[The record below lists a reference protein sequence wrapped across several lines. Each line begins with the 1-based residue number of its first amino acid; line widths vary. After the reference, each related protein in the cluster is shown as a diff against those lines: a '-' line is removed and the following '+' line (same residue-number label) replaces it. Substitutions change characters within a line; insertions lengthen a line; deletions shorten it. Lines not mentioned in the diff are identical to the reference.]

1 MRGGDVKKLF
11 FRLFFLVLFF
21 LIAPGVIHAGAE
33 EAGTVTVTHAAVY
46 IRSGPGVSYP
56 IAGKAAEND
65 TYTVLQK
72 DGDWFQIRLPQ
83 GNTGWI
89 AGWLV
94 ETGTPSAKQS
104 KQGKQG
110 KIAADRLRI
119 RKAPDQSA
127 AIVGTLEKNAV
138 VTVTRAEGGWVYIE
152 SGNVSGWADSQY
164 VQTEKNKNAGK
175 TAENNVSAAIVAA
188 TSLNIRR
195 SPSLQSGTVA
205 TVTYGTR
212 LEITGTD
219 HGWYEVELED
229 GTHGWVAGFYVTRES
244 QAKRSSE
251 AEVTLHSGTNLYKRP
266 QSGSD
271 TVGTAKTGD
280 RFPIVSEMDGW
291 YKIRLES
298 GTSAY
303 ISAKAAQ
310 KSDTAVKKGIKGKT
324 IVLDPGHGGTDNGT
338 TGAYGTLEK
347 LVTLKTANALYEKL
361 KKAGARVILTRD
373 SDTYVSLPERT
384 TISKT
389 NHADAFVSIHFDSAE
404 DPHTRGHTTYYY
416 HAQDYDFARLVNNQI
431 TSRLG
436 TVDRGVKFG
445 DFHVIRE
452 NTQPAILLELG
463 YLSSPAE
470 EKHIMEKS
478 FQTKAVAGIYNGLKA
493 YFQ

>member
-11 FRLFFLVLFF
+11 FQLFFLALFF
-21 LIAPGVIHAGAE
+21 QIAPGVIHARAE

-56 IAGKAAEND
+56 ITGKAAEND

-72 DGDWFQIRLPQ
+72 DGDWFQIRLPS

-89 AGWLV
+89 ADWLV
-94 ETGTPSAKQS
+94 ETGTSSAKQAE
-104 KQGKQG
+104 QG
-110 KIAADRLRI
+110 KITADRLRI
-119 RKAPDQSA
+119 RKAPDKSA
-127 AIVGTLEKNAV
+127 AIIGTLEKNAA
-138 VTVTRAEGGWVYIE
+138 VTVAKTEGSWVYIE
-152 SGNVSGWADSQY
+152 SGNVSGWADNRY
-164 VQTEKNKNAGK
+164 VQTETNRDAGK

-188 TSLNIRR
+188 SSLNIRQ
-195 SPSLQSGTVA
+195 SPSLQSETVA

-212 LEITGTD
+212 LQITGTD
-219 HGWYEVELED
+219 HGWYEVELDD
-229 GTHGWVAGFYVTRES
+229 GTHGWVAGFYVARES

-251 AEVTLHSGTNLYKRP
+251 AEVTLHSDTSLYKRP
-266 QSGSD
+266 QSSSD
-271 TVGTAKTGD
+271 TVGTAKAGD
-280 RFPIVSEMDGW
+280 RFPVVSEMDGW
-291 YKIRLES
+291 YKIRMES
-298 GTSAY
+298 GISAY
-303 ISAKAAQ
+303 IPANVAQ
-310 KSDTAVKKGIKGKT
+310 KSNKTVKKGIKGKT

-347 LVTLKTANALYEKL
+347 LATLKTANALYEKL
-361 KKAGARVILTRD
+361 KKAGARVILTRN

-384 TISKT
+384 AISNT

-416 HAQDYDFARLVNNQI
+416 HAQDYNFARLVNNQI

-452 NTQPAILLELG
+452 NTQPAILLELS

-470 EKHIMEKS
+470 EKHIAEKS

>member
-11 FRLFFLVLFF
+11 FRLFFLALFF
-21 LIAPGVIHAGAE
+21 QIAPGVIHARAE

-56 IAGKAAEND
+56 ITGKAAEND

-72 DGDWFQIRLPQ
+72 DGDWFQIRLPS

-89 AGWLV
+89 ADWLV
-94 ETGTPSAKQS
+94 ETGTSSAKQAE
-104 KQGKQG
+104 QG
-110 KIAADRLRI
+110 KITADRLRI
-119 RKAPDQSA
+119 RKAPDKSA
-127 AIVGTLEKNAV
+127 AIIGTLEKNAA
-138 VTVTRAEGGWVYIE
+138 VTVAKTEGSWVYIE
-152 SGNVSGWADSQY
+152 SGNVSGWADNRY
-164 VQTEKNKNAGK
+164 VQTETNRDAGK

-188 TSLNIRR
+188 SSLNIRQ
-195 SPSLQSGTVA
+195 SPSLQSETVA

-212 LEITGTD
+212 LQITGTD
-219 HGWYEVELED
+219 HGWYEVELDD
-229 GTHGWVAGFYVTRES
+229 GTHGWVAGFYVARES

-251 AEVTLHSGTNLYKRP
+251 AEVTLHSGTSLYKRP
-266 QSGSD
+266 QSSSD

-280 RFPIVSEMDGW
+280 RFPVVSEMDGW
-291 YKIRLES
+291 YKIRMES
-298 GTSAY
+298 GISAY
-303 ISAKAAQ
+303 IPANVAQ
-310 KSDTAVKKGIKGKT
+310 KSNKTVKKGIKGKT

-347 LVTLKTANALYEKL
+347 LATLKTANALYEKL
-361 KKAGARVILTRD
+361 KKAGARVILTRN

-384 TISKT
+384 AISNT

-416 HAQDYDFARLVNNQI
+416 HAQDYNFARLVNNQI

-470 EKHIMEKS
+470 EKHIAEKS

>member
-56 IAGKAAEND
+56 IAGKAAKND

-104 KQGKQG
+104 KQGK
-110 KIAADRLRI
+110 ITADRLRI

-271 TVGTAKTGD
+271 TVGTAKAGD

-361 KKAGARVILTRD
+361 KKAGARVILTRN
-373 SDTYVSLPERT
+373 SDTYVSLSERT
-384 TISKT
+384 AISNT
-389 NHADAFVSIHFDSAE
+389 NHVDAFVSIHFDSAE
-404 DPHTRGHTTYYY
+404 DSHTRGHTTYYY

-470 EKHIMEKS
+470 EKHIVEKS

>member
-11 FRLFFLVLFF
+11 FRLFFLALFF
-21 LIAPGVIHAGAE
+21 QTAPGVIHARAE

-56 IAGKAAEND
+56 ITGKAAEND

-72 DGDWFQIRLPQ
+72 DGDWFQIRLPS

-89 AGWLV
+89 ADWLV
-94 ETGTPSAKQS
+94 ETGTSSAKQAE
-104 KQGKQG
+104 QG
-110 KIAADRLRI
+110 KITADRLRI
-119 RKAPDQSA
+119 RKAPDKSA
-127 AIVGTLEKNAV
+127 AIIGTLEKNAA
-138 VTVTRAEGGWVYIE
+138 VTVAKTEGSWVYIE
-152 SGNVSGWADSQY
+152 SGNVSGWADNRY
-164 VQTEKNKNAGK
+164 VQTETNRDAGK

-188 TSLNIRR
+188 SSLNIRQ
-195 SPSLQSGTVA
+195 SPSLQSETVA

-212 LEITGTD
+212 LQITGTD
-219 HGWYEVELED
+219 HGWYEVELDD
-229 GTHGWVAGFYVTRES
+229 GTHGWVAGFYVARES

-251 AEVTLHSGTNLYKRP
+251 AEVTLHSGTSLYKRP
-266 QSGSD
+266 QSSSD
-271 TVGTAKTGD
+271 TVGTAKAGD
-280 RFPIVSEMDGW
+280 RFPVVSEMDGW
-291 YKIRLES
+291 YKIRMES
-298 GTSAY
+298 GISAY
-303 ISAKAAQ
+303 IPAKAAQ
-310 KSDTAVKKGIKGKT
+310 KSNKTVKKGIKGKT

-347 LVTLKTANALYEKL
+347 LATLKTTNALYEKL
-361 KKAGARVILTRD
+361 KKAGARVILTRN

-384 TISKT
+384 AISNT

-416 HAQDYDFARLVNNQI
+416 HAQDYNFARLVNNQI

-470 EKHIMEKS
+470 EKHIAEKS

>member
-11 FRLFFLVLFF
+11 FRLFFLALFF
-21 LIAPGVIHAGAE
+21 QIAPGVIHARAE

-56 IAGKAAEND
+56 ITGKAAEND

-72 DGDWFQIRLPQ
+72 DGDWFQIRLPS

-89 AGWLV
+89 ADWLV
-94 ETGTPSAKQS
+94 ETGISSAKQAE
-104 KQGKQG
+104 QG
-110 KIAADRLRI
+110 KITADRLRI
-119 RKAPDQSA
+119 RKAPDKSA
-127 AIVGTLEKNAV
+127 AIIGTLEKNAA
-138 VTVTRAEGGWVYIE
+138 VTVAKTEGSWVYIE
-152 SGNVSGWADSQY
+152 SGNVSGWADNRY
-164 VQTEKNKNAGK
+164 VQTETNRDAGK

-188 TSLNIRR
+188 SSLNIRQ
-195 SPSLQSGTVA
+195 SPSLQSETVA

-212 LEITGTD
+212 LQITGTD
-219 HGWYEVELED
+219 HGWYEVELDD
-229 GTHGWVAGFYVTRES
+229 GTHGWVAGFYVARES

-251 AEVTLHSGTNLYKRP
+251 AEVTLHSGTSLYKRP
-266 QSGSD
+266 QSSSD
-271 TVGTAKTGD
+271 TVGTAKAGD
-280 RFPIVSEMDGW
+280 RFPVVSEMDGW
-291 YKIRLES
+291 YKIRMES
-298 GTSAY
+298 GISAY
-303 ISAKAAQ
+303 IPANVAQ
-310 KSDTAVKKGIKGKT
+310 KSNKTVKKGIKGKT

-347 LVTLKTANALYEKL
+347 LATLKTANALYEKL
-361 KKAGARVILTRD
+361 KKAGARVILTRN

-384 TISKT
+384 AISNT

-416 HAQDYDFARLVNNQI
+416 HAQDYNFARLVNNQI

-470 EKHIMEKS
+470 EKHIAEKS

>member
-56 IAGKAAEND
+56 IAGKAAKND

-104 KQGKQG
+104 KQGK
-110 KIAADRLRI
+110 ITADRLRI

-271 TVGTAKTGD
+271 TVGTAKAGD
-280 RFPIVSEMDGW
+280 RFPVVSEMDGW

-361 KKAGARVILTRD
+361 KKAGARVILTRN
-373 SDTYVSLPERT
+373 SDTYVSLSERT
-384 TISKT
+384 AISNT

-404 DPHTRGHTTYYY
+404 DSHTRGHTTYYY

-470 EKHIMEKS
+470 EKHIVEKS

>member
-1 MRGGDVKKLF
+1 MKKLF

-56 IAGKAAEND
+56 IEGKAAEND

-110 KIAADRLRI
+110 KITADRLRI

-175 TAENNVSAAIVAA
+175 MAENNVSAAIVAA

-229 GTHGWVAGFYVTRES
+229 GTQGWVAGFYVTRES

-271 TVGTAKTGD
+271 TVGTAKAGD
-280 RFPIVSEMDGW
+280 RFPVVSEMDGW

-338 TGAYGTLEK
+338 TGA
-347 LVTLKTANALYEKL
+347 
-361 KKAGARVILTRD
+361 
-373 SDTYVSLPERT
+373 
-384 TISKT
+384 
-389 NHADAFVSIHFDSAE
+389 
-404 DPHTRGHTTYYY
+404 
-416 HAQDYDFARLVNNQI
+416 
-431 TSRLG
+431 
-436 TVDRGVKFG
+436 
-445 DFHVIRE
+445 
-452 NTQPAILLELG
+452 
-463 YLSSPAE
+463 
-470 EKHIMEKS
+470 
-478 FQTKAVAGIYNGLKA
+478 
-493 YFQ
+493 

>member
-11 FRLFFLVLFF
+11 FRLFFLALFF
-21 LIAPGVIHAGAE
+21 QIAPGVIHARAE

-56 IAGKAAEND
+56 ITGKAAKND

-72 DGDWFQIRLPQ
+72 DGDWFQIRLPS

-89 AGWLV
+89 ADWLV
-94 ETGTPSAKQS
+94 ETGISSAKQAE
-104 KQGKQG
+104 QG
-110 KIAADRLRI
+110 KITADRLRI
-119 RKAPDQSA
+119 RKAPDKSA
-127 AIVGTLEKNAV
+127 AIIGTLEKNAA
-138 VTVTRAEGGWVYIE
+138 VTVAKTEGSWVYIE
-152 SGNVSGWADSQY
+152 SGNVSGWADNRY
-164 VQTEKNKNAGK
+164 VQTETNRDAGK

-188 TSLNIRR
+188 SSLNIRQ
-195 SPSLQSGTVA
+195 SPSLQSETVA

-212 LEITGTD
+212 LQITGTD
-219 HGWYEVELED
+219 HGWYEVELDD
-229 GTHGWVAGFYVTRES
+229 GTHGWVAGFYVARES

-251 AEVTLHSGTNLYKRP
+251 AEVTLHSGTSLYKRP
-266 QSGSD
+266 QSSSD
-271 TVGTAKTGD
+271 TVGTAKAGD
-280 RFPIVSEMDGW
+280 RFPVVSEMDGW
-291 YKIRLES
+291 YKIRMES
-298 GTSAY
+298 GISAY
-303 ISAKAAQ
+303 IPAKAAQ
-310 KSDTAVKKGIKGKT
+310 KSNKTVKKGIKGKT

-347 LVTLKTANALYEKL
+347 LATLKTANALYEKL
-361 KKAGARVILTRD
+361 KKAGARVILTRN

-384 TISKT
+384 AISNT

-416 HAQDYDFARLVNNQI
+416 HAQDYNFARLVNNQI

-470 EKHIMEKS
+470 EKHIAEKS

>member
-1 MRGGDVKKLF
+1 MKKLF

>member
-11 FRLFFLVLFF
+11 FRLFFLALFF
-21 LIAPGVIHAGAE
+21 QIAPGVIHARAE

-56 IAGKAAEND
+56 ITGKAAEND
-65 TYTVLQK
+65 TYMVLQK
-72 DGDWFQIRLPQ
+72 DGDWFQIRLPS

-89 AGWLV
+89 ADWLV
-94 ETGTPSAKQS
+94 ETGISSAKQAE
-104 KQGKQG
+104 QG
-110 KIAADRLRI
+110 KITADRLRI
-119 RKAPDQSA
+119 RKAPDKSA
-127 AIVGTLEKNAV
+127 AIIGTLEKNAA
-138 VTVTRAEGGWVYIE
+138 VTVAKTEGSWVYIE
-152 SGNVSGWADSQY
+152 SGNVSGWADNRY
-164 VQTEKNKNAGK
+164 VQTETNRDAGK

-188 TSLNIRR
+188 SSLNIRQ
-195 SPSLQSGTVA
+195 SPSLQSETVA

-212 LEITGTD
+212 LQITGTD
-219 HGWYEVELED
+219 HGWYEVELDD
-229 GTHGWVAGFYVTRES
+229 GTHGWVAGFYVARES

-251 AEVTLHSGTNLYKRP
+251 AEVTLHSGTSLYKRP
-266 QSGSD
+266 QSSSD
-271 TVGTAKTGD
+271 TVGTAKAGD
-280 RFPIVSEMDGW
+280 RFPVVSEMDGW
-291 YKIRLES
+291 YKIRMES
-298 GTSAY
+298 GISAY
-303 ISAKAAQ
+303 IPAKAAQ
-310 KSDTAVKKGIKGKT
+310 KSNKTVKKGIKGKT

-347 LVTLKTANALYEKL
+347 LATLKTANALYEKL
-361 KKAGARVILTRD
+361 KKAGARVILTRN

-384 TISKT
+384 AISNT

-416 HAQDYDFARLVNNQI
+416 HAQDYNFARLVNNQI

-470 EKHIMEKS
+470 EKHIAEKS

>member
-1 MRGGDVKKLF
+1 MKKLF
-11 FRLFFLVLFF
+11 FRLFFLALFF
-21 LIAPGVIHAGAE
+21 QIAPGVIHARAE

-56 IAGKAAEND
+56 ITGKAAEND

-72 DGDWFQIRLPQ
+72 DGDWFQIRLPS

-89 AGWLV
+89 ADWLV
-94 ETGTPSAKQS
+94 ETGTSSAKQAE
-104 KQGKQG
+104 QG
-110 KIAADRLRI
+110 KITADRLRI
-119 RKAPDQSA
+119 RKAPDKSA
-127 AIVGTLEKNAV
+127 AIIGTLEKNAA
-138 VTVTRAEGGWVYIE
+138 VTIAKTEGSWVYIE
-152 SGNVSGWADSQY
+152 SGNVSGWADNRY
-164 VQTEKNKNAGK
+164 VQTETNRDAGK

-188 TSLNIRR
+188 SSLNIRQ
-195 SPSLQSGTVA
+195 SPSLQSETVA

-212 LEITGTD
+212 LQITGTD
-219 HGWYEVELED
+219 HGWYEVELDD
-229 GTHGWVAGFYVTRES
+229 GTHGWVAGFYVARES

-251 AEVTLHSGTNLYKRP
+251 AEVTLHSGTSLYKRP
-266 QSGSD
+266 QSSSD
-271 TVGTAKTGD
+271 TVGTAKAGD
-280 RFPIVSEMDGW
+280 RFPVVSEMDGW
-291 YKIRLES
+291 YKIRMES
-298 GTSAY
+298 GISAY
-303 ISAKAAQ
+303 IPAKAAQ
-310 KSDTAVKKGIKGKT
+310 KSNKTVKKGIKGKT

-347 LVTLKTANALYEKL
+347 LATLKTANALYEKL
-361 KKAGARVILTRD
+361 KKAGARVILTRN

-384 TISKT
+384 AISNT

-416 HAQDYDFARLVNNQI
+416 HAQDYNFARLVNNQI

-470 EKHIMEKS
+470 EKHIAEES

>member
-11 FRLFFLVLFF
+11 FRLFFLALFF
-21 LIAPGVIHAGAE
+21 QIAPGVIHARAE

-56 IAGKAAEND
+56 ITGKAAEND

-72 DGDWFQIRLPQ
+72 DGDWFQIRLPS

-89 AGWLV
+89 ADWLV
-94 ETGTPSAKQS
+94 ETGTSSAKQAE
-104 KQGKQG
+104 QG
-110 KIAADRLRI
+110 KITADRLRI
-119 RKAPDQSA
+119 RKAPDKSA
-127 AIVGTLEKNAV
+127 AIIGTLEKNAA
-138 VTVTRAEGGWVYIE
+138 VTVAKTEGSWVYIE
-152 SGNVSGWADSQY
+152 SGNVSGWADNRY
-164 VQTEKNKNAGK
+164 VQTETNRDAGK

-188 TSLNIRR
+188 SSLNIRQ
-195 SPSLQSGTVA
+195 SPSLQSETVA

-212 LEITGTD
+212 LQITGTD
-219 HGWYEVELED
+219 HGWYEVELDD
-229 GTHGWVAGFYVTRES
+229 GTHGWVAGFYVARES

-251 AEVTLHSGTNLYKRP
+251 AEVTLHSGTSLYKRP
-266 QSGSD
+266 QSSSD
-271 TVGTAKTGD
+271 TVGTAKAGD
-280 RFPIVSEMDGW
+280 RFPVVSEMDGW
-291 YKIRLES
+291 YKIRMES
-298 GTSAY
+298 GISAY
-303 ISAKAAQ
+303 IPAKAAQ
-310 KSDTAVKKGIKGKT
+310 KSNKTVKKGIKGKT

-338 TGAYGTLEK
+338 TGAYSTLEK
-347 LVTLKTANALYEKL
+347 LATLKTANALYEKL
-361 KKAGARVILTRD
+361 KKAGARVILTRN

-384 TISKT
+384 AISNT

-416 HAQDYDFARLVNNQI
+416 HAQDYNFARLVNNQI

-470 EKHIMEKS
+470 EKHIAEKS

>member
-1 MRGGDVKKLF
+1 MKKLF

-33 EAGTVTVTHAAVY
+33 EAGTVTHAAVY

-56 IAGKAAEND
+56 IAGKAAKND

-72 DGDWFQIRLPQ
+72 DGDWFQIRLPS

-104 KQGKQG
+104 KQGK
-110 KIAADRLRI
+110 ITADRLRI

-127 AIVGTLEKNAV
+127 AIVGTLEKNAA

-164 VQTEKNKNAGK
+164 VQTEKNRDAGK

-271 TVGTAKTGD
+271 TVGTAKAGD

-361 KKAGARVILTRD
+361 KKAGARVILTRN
-373 SDTYVSLPERT
+373 SDTYVSLSERT
-384 TISKT
+384 AISNT
-389 NHADAFVSIHFDSAE
+389 NHVDAFVSIHFDSAE

-470 EKHIMEKS
+470 EKHIVEKS

>member
-11 FRLFFLVLFF
+11 FRLFFLALFF
-21 LIAPGVIHAGAE
+21 QIAPGVIHARAE
-33 EAGTVTVTHAAVY
+33 EAGTVTVTHAVVY

-56 IAGKAAEND
+56 ITGKAAEND

-72 DGDWFQIRLPQ
+72 DGDWFQIRLPS

-89 AGWLV
+89 ADWLV
-94 ETGTPSAKQS
+94 ETGTSSAKQAE
-104 KQGKQG
+104 QG
-110 KIAADRLRI
+110 KITADRLRI
-119 RKAPDQSA
+119 RKAPDKSA
-127 AIVGTLEKNAV
+127 AIIGTLEKNAA
-138 VTVTRAEGGWVYIE
+138 VTVAKTEGSWVYIE
-152 SGNVSGWADSQY
+152 SGNVSGWADNRY
-164 VQTEKNKNAGK
+164 VQTETNRDAGK

-188 TSLNIRR
+188 SSLNIRQ
-195 SPSLQSGTVA
+195 SPSLQSETVA

-212 LEITGTD
+212 LQITGTD
-219 HGWYEVELED
+219 HGWYEVELDD
-229 GTHGWVAGFYVTRES
+229 GTHGWVAGFYVARES

-251 AEVTLHSGTNLYKRP
+251 AEVTLHSGTSLYKRP
-266 QSGSD
+266 QSSSD
-271 TVGTAKTGD
+271 TVGTAKAGD
-280 RFPIVSEMDGW
+280 RFPVVSEMDGW
-291 YKIRLES
+291 YKIRMES
-298 GTSAY
+298 GISAY
-303 ISAKAAQ
+303 IPAKAAQ
-310 KSDTAVKKGIKGKT
+310 KSNKTVKKGIKGKT

-347 LVTLKTANALYEKL
+347 LATLKTANALYEKL
-361 KKAGARVILTRD
+361 KKAGARVILTRN

-384 TISKT
+384 AISNT

-416 HAQDYDFARLVNNQI
+416 HAQDYNFARLVNNQI

-470 EKHIMEKS
+470 EKHIAEKS

>member
-11 FRLFFLVLFF
+11 FRLFFLALFF
-21 LIAPGVIHAGAE
+21 QIAPGVIHARAE

-56 IAGKAAEND
+56 ITGKAAEND

-72 DGDWFQIRLPQ
+72 DGDWFQIRLPS

-89 AGWLV
+89 ADWLV
-94 ETGTPSAKQS
+94 ETGTSSAKQAE
-104 KQGKQG
+104 QG
-110 KIAADRLRI
+110 KITADRLRI
-119 RKAPDQSA
+119 RKAPDKSA
-127 AIVGTLEKNAV
+127 AIIGTLEKNAA
-138 VTVTRAEGGWVYIE
+138 VTVAKTEGSWVYIE
-152 SGNVSGWADSQY
+152 SGNVSGWADNRY
-164 VQTEKNKNAGK
+164 VQTETNRDAGK

-188 TSLNIRR
+188 SSLNIRQ
-195 SPSLQSGTVA
+195 SPSLQSETVA

-212 LEITGTD
+212 LQITGTD
-219 HGWYEVELED
+219 HGWYEVELDD
-229 GTHGWVAGFYVTRES
+229 GTHGWVAGFYVARES

-251 AEVTLHSGTNLYKRP
+251 AEVTLHSGTSLYKRP
-266 QSGSD
+266 QSSSD
-271 TVGTAKTGD
+271 TVGTAKAGD
-280 RFPIVSEMDGW
+280 RFPVVSEMDGW
-291 YKIRLES
+291 YKIRMES
-298 GTSAY
+298 GISAY
-303 ISAKAAQ
+303 IPAKVAQ
-310 KSDTAVKKGIKGKT
+310 KSNKTVKKGIKGKT

-347 LVTLKTANALYEKL
+347 LATLKTANALYEKL
-361 KKAGARVILTRD
+361 KKAGARVILTRN

-384 TISKT
+384 AISNT

-416 HAQDYDFARLVNNQI
+416 HAQDYNFARLVNNQI

-470 EKHIMEKS
+470 EKHIAEKS

>member
-11 FRLFFLVLFF
+11 FRLFFLALFF
-21 LIAPGVIHAGAE
+21 QIAPGVIHARAE

-56 IAGKAAEND
+56 ITGKAAEND
-65 TYTVLQK
+65 TYMVLQK
-72 DGDWFQIRLPQ
+72 DGDWFQIRLPS

-89 AGWLV
+89 ADWLV
-94 ETGTPSAKQS
+94 ETGISSAKQAE
-104 KQGKQG
+104 QG
-110 KIAADRLRI
+110 KITADRLRI
-119 RKAPDQSA
+119 RKAPDKSA
-127 AIVGTLEKNAV
+127 AIIGTLEKNAA
-138 VTVTRAEGGWVYIE
+138 VTVAKTEGSWVYIE
-152 SGNVSGWADSQY
+152 SGNVSGWADNRY
-164 VQTEKNKNAGK
+164 VQTETNRDAGK

-188 TSLNIRR
+188 SSLNIRQ
-195 SPSLQSGTVA
+195 SPSLQSETVA

-212 LEITGTD
+212 LQITGTD
-219 HGWYEVELED
+219 HGWYEVELDD
-229 GTHGWVAGFYVTRES
+229 GTHGWVAGFYVARES

-251 AEVTLHSGTNLYKRP
+251 AEVTLHSGTSLYKRP
-266 QSGSD
+266 QSSSD
-271 TVGTAKTGD
+271 TVGTAKAGD
-280 RFPIVSEMDGW
+280 RFPVVSEMDGW
-291 YKIRLES
+291 YKIRMES
-298 GTSAY
+298 GISAY
-303 ISAKAAQ
+303 IPANVAQ
-310 KSDTAVKKGIKGKT
+310 KSNKTVKKGIKGKT

-347 LVTLKTANALYEKL
+347 LATLKTANALYEKL
-361 KKAGARVILTRD
+361 KKAGARVILTRN

-384 TISKT
+384 AISNT

-416 HAQDYDFARLVNNQI
+416 HAQDYHFARLVNNQI
-431 TSRLG
+431 TSRLS

-470 EKHIMEKS
+470 EKHIAEKS

>member
-11 FRLFFLVLFF
+11 FRLFFLALFF
-21 LIAPGVIHAGAE
+21 QIAPGVIHARAE

-56 IAGKAAEND
+56 ITGKAAEND
-65 TYTVLQK
+65 TYMVLQK
-72 DGDWFQIRLPQ
+72 DGDWFQIRLPS

-89 AGWLV
+89 ADWLV
-94 ETGTPSAKQS
+94 ETGISSAKQAE
-104 KQGKQG
+104 QG
-110 KIAADRLRI
+110 KITADRLRI
-119 RKAPDQSA
+119 RKAPDKSA
-127 AIVGTLEKNAV
+127 AIIGTLEKNAA
-138 VTVTRAEGGWVYIE
+138 VTVAKTEGSWVYIE
-152 SGNVSGWADSQY
+152 SGNVSGWADNRY
-164 VQTEKNKNAGK
+164 VQTETNRDAGK

-188 TSLNIRR
+188 SSLNIRQ
-195 SPSLQSGTVA
+195 SPSLQSETVA

-212 LEITGTD
+212 LQITGTD
-219 HGWYEVELED
+219 HGWYEVELDD
-229 GTHGWVAGFYVTRES
+229 GTHGWVAGFYVARES

-251 AEVTLHSGTNLYKRP
+251 AEVTLHSGTSLYKRP
-266 QSGSD
+266 QSSSD
-271 TVGTAKTGD
+271 TVGTAKAGD
-280 RFPIVSEMDGW
+280 RFPVVSEMDGW
-291 YKIRLES
+291 YKIRMES
-298 GTSAY
+298 GISAY
-303 ISAKAAQ
+303 IPANVAQ
-310 KSDTAVKKGIKGKT
+310 KSNKTVKKGIKGKT

-347 LVTLKTANALYEKL
+347 LATLKTANALYEKL
-361 KKAGARVILTRD
+361 KKAGARVILTRN

-384 TISKT
+384 AISNT

-416 HAQDYDFARLVNNQI
+416 HAQDYNFARLVNNQI

-470 EKHIMEKS
+470 EKHIAEKS

>member
-11 FRLFFLVLFF
+11 FRLFFLALFF
-21 LIAPGVIHAGAE
+21 QIAPGVIHARAE

-56 IAGKAAEND
+56 ITGKAAEND

-72 DGDWFQIRLPQ
+72 DGDWFQIRLPS

-89 AGWLV
+89 ADWLV
-94 ETGTPSAKQS
+94 ETAISSAKQAE
-104 KQGKQG
+104 QG
-110 KIAADRLRI
+110 KITADRLRI
-119 RKAPDQSA
+119 RKAPDKSA
-127 AIVGTLEKNAV
+127 AIIGTLEKNAA
-138 VTVTRAEGGWVYIE
+138 VTVAKTEGSWVYIE
-152 SGNVSGWADSQY
+152 SGNVSGWADNRY
-164 VQTEKNKNAGK
+164 VQTETNRDAGK

-188 TSLNIRR
+188 SSLNIRQ
-195 SPSLQSGTVA
+195 SPSLQSETVA

-212 LEITGTD
+212 LQITGTD
-219 HGWYEVELED
+219 HGWYEVELDD
-229 GTHGWVAGFYVTRES
+229 GTHGWVAGFYVARES

-251 AEVTLHSGTNLYKRP
+251 AEVTLHSGTSLYKRP
-266 QSGSD
+266 QSSSD
-271 TVGTAKTGD
+271 TVGTAKAGD
-280 RFPIVSEMDGW
+280 RFPVVSEMDGW
-291 YKIRLES
+291 YKIRMES
-298 GTSAY
+298 GISAY
-303 ISAKAAQ
+303 IPAKVAQ
-310 KSDTAVKKGIKGKT
+310 KSNKTVKKGIKGKT

-347 LVTLKTANALYEKL
+347 LATLKTANALYEKL
-361 KKAGARVILTRD
+361 KKAGARVILTRN

-384 TISKT
+384 AISNT

-416 HAQDYDFARLVNNQI
+416 HAQDYNFARLVNNQI

-470 EKHIMEKS
+470 EKHIAEKS

>member
-1 MRGGDVKKLF
+1 MKKLF

-56 IAGKAAEND
+56 IAGKAAKND

-104 KQGKQG
+104 KQGK
-110 KIAADRLRI
+110 ITADRLRI

-271 TVGTAKTGD
+271 TVGTAKAGD

-361 KKAGARVILTRD
+361 KKAGARVILTRN
-373 SDTYVSLPERT
+373 SDTYVSLSERT
-384 TISKT
+384 AISNT
-389 NHADAFVSIHFDSAE
+389 NHVDAFVSIHFDSAE
-404 DPHTRGHTTYYY
+404 DSHTRGHTTYYY

-470 EKHIMEKS
+470 EKHIVEKS

>member
-11 FRLFFLVLFF
+11 FRLFFLALFF
-21 LIAPGVIHAGAE
+21 QIAPGVIHARAE

-56 IAGKAAEND
+56 ITGKAAEND

-72 DGDWFQIRLPQ
+72 DGDWFQIRLPS

-89 AGWLV
+89 ADWLV
-94 ETGTPSAKQS
+94 ETGTSSAKQAE
-104 KQGKQG
+104 QG
-110 KIAADRLRI
+110 KITADRLRI
-119 RKAPDQSA
+119 RKAPDKSA
-127 AIVGTLEKNAV
+127 AIIGTLEKNAA
-138 VTVTRAEGGWVYIE
+138 VTVAKTEGSWVYIE
-152 SGNVSGWADSQY
+152 SGNVSGWADNRY
-164 VQTEKNKNAGK
+164 VQTETNRDAGK

-188 TSLNIRR
+188 SSLNIRQ
-195 SPSLQSGTVA
+195 SPSLQSETVA

-212 LEITGTD
+212 LQITGTD
-219 HGWYEVELED
+219 HGWYEVELDD
-229 GTHGWVAGFYVTRES
+229 GTHGWVAGFYVARES

-251 AEVTLHSGTNLYKRP
+251 AEVTLHSGTSLYKRP
-266 QSGSD
+266 QSSSD
-271 TVGTAKTGD
+271 TVGTAKAGD
-280 RFPIVSEMDGW
+280 RFPVVSEMDGW
-291 YKIRLES
+291 YKIRMES
-298 GTSAY
+298 GISAY
-303 ISAKAAQ
+303 IPANVAQ
-310 KSDTAVKKGIKGKT
+310 KSNKTVKKGIKGKT

-347 LVTLKTANALYEKL
+347 LATLKTANALYEKL
-361 KKAGARVILTRD
+361 KKAGARVILTRN

-384 TISKT
+384 AISNT

-416 HAQDYDFARLVNNQI
+416 HAQDYNFARLVNNQI

-470 EKHIMEKS
+470 EKHIAEKS